1 MTEELE
7 RLTIS
12 ESVALA
18 SSRRSRNVLVMLALV
33 AFVAA
38 AFAFSFWHMEAEL
51 GTSNVGSPNA
61 ITDQ

>member
-1 MTEELE
+1 MTQELE

-18 SSRRSRNVLVMLALV
+18 SSRRSRNVLVMRALV

-51 GTSNVGSPNA
+51 GTSNVGSPDA
-61 ITDQ
+61 VTDQ

>member
-38 AFAFSFWHMEAEL
+38 TFAFSFWHMEAEL
-51 GTSNVGSPNA
+51 STSNVGSPDA